1 VKMILNQVVRL
12 AAILVSMSVFCTA
25 KYWDR
30 SLTILL
36 AEGQE
41 DCYFLP
47 NVKATNEV
55 DVEYQVT
62 NTKSVYTS
70 GDLKISGRVFDPRG
84 VQIASDDSSD
94 YGSHSF
100 TAQYDG
106 DYKICLDNRYVSAGD
121 KTVYLEIEVSEKAP
135 PRNVD
140 NLPNG
145 EEGELEDDD
154 VYNYDYDED
163 EYIEEDEMKNMR
175 EQDKELVKTFDL
187 SVKEIKHV
195 LQELRQHVGKAQH
208 YQSLM
213 NSMKAKDFH
222 HLTHSLSRVNMWS
235 FVHVTVLIFTGLTQV
250 YVVRSLFD
258 DKMNMVRKV
267 FRSR

>member
-1 VKMILNQVVRL
+1 M
-12 AAILVSMSVFCTA
+12 
-25 KYWDR
+25 
-30 SLTILL
+30 
-36 AEGQE
+36 
-41 DCYFLP
+41 
-47 NVKATNEV
+47 
-55 DVEYQVT
+55 T

-70 GDLKISGRVFDPRG
+70 GDLKIAAQVFDPRG

-121 KTVYLEIEVSEKAP
+121 KTVYVEIEVSEKRP
-135 PRNVD
+135 ERHVKE
-140 NLPNG
+140 LPDG
-145 EEGELEDDD
+145 EEGDEEDDD

-163 EYIEEDEMKNMR
+163 EYIEEDEMKHMR
-175 EQDKELVKTFDL
+175 EQDKEIVKTYDL
-187 SVKEIKHV
+187 EVKEIKHV

-213 NSMKAKDFH
+213 NSMKAKDY
-222 HLTHSLSRVNMWS
+222 HLLSHSLSRVNMWS
-235 FVHVTVLIFTGLTQV
+235 FVHITVLIFTGLIQV

-267 FRSR
+267 FGSKR